1 MIDNIHRRMAYELFI
16 FTTIEFHDS
25 ILNNMV
31 LYGNEPKHVYTVRK
45 LINNMTW
52 NLDVEG

>member
-45 LINNMTW
+45 LINDMTCS
-52 NLDVEG
+52 LYVE